1 MRIREIQPMSR
12 SLRTL
17 AFLVAALLSVPT
29 LAQQKEGAAPL
40 TVQRIFGASEFQPEH
55 LAIQWLA
62 DSSGYVA
69 LEPSSDARG
78 GRDLVSHDPASGDRR
93 VLVSA
98 ADLTPPNE
106 SPLAID
112 EYAFSK
118 DRSRLLVF
126 TNTRRVWRANTRG
139 DYWVLDRA
147 SRELRKLGG
156 DAPPSSLMHAK
167 FAPSGLEIAYVR
179 QNDIYLEDLIDHQI
193 KKLTNSRSADEINGT
208 FDWVYEEEFSLRDG
222 FRFSPDGKWIAYW
235 RLDTTGVPE
244 FPLVNNTDSLYP
256 RITSVKYPKVG
267 EKNAECR
274 VGIVSTAGGST
285 EWIAVTGDPRDN
297 YIAYLEWAGNSH
309 EVVLQ
314 RFNRRQ
320 NTVAVMLAE
329 TPRDESSGYGTSS
342 LAPYA
347 VAPAA
352 PSVPANLNARTIF
365 EDHDAAWIDLQE
377 HIHWI
382 HDGQEFL
389 WLSERDG
396 WRHLYRVSRDGKNV
410 KPVTSGEFDVIELLA
425 VDPASDSVYF
435 TASPKNPTQRYL
447 YRVNLAGSGLERISP
462 AGQSGTHDY
471 QISPDAKWAIDRFS
485 AFDVIPKT
493 ALVRLP
499 KHETVRMLSENKD
512 LHVKLDGIE
521 KGRSEFFRVD
531 IGDGVSLDAW
541 CLFPPGF
548 DSSAKYPLLVYVYGE
563 PAGQT
568 VLDRWGGPNHL
579 WHRMLAQ
586 NGYVVMSFDNR
597 GTPSPRGR
605 AWRKSVFQQVGIL
618 APKDQAAAVKEVL
631 RLRPYL
637 DKDRIG
643 IWGWSGGGSMTLNA
657 ILKYPDLYKT
667 AIAVA
672 PVANQRYY
680 DTIYQ
685 ERYMGLPGDNVEG
698 FRQGSPVN
706 FAHQLK
712 GNLLLIHGTGD
723 DNCHYQGT
731 EALINEL
738 IRHNK
743 PFTMMAY
750 PNRSHGIFEGPNTTL
765 HLRELMT
772 RYLKQNLPPG
782 PIRGSREG
790 TKAN

>member
-1 MRIREIQPMSR
+1 MSR
-12 SLRTL
+12 SIRVLG
-17 AFLVAALLSVPT
+17 FLVMALSSVT
-29 LAQQKEGAAPL
+29 SLAQSKEGPPRL
-40 TVQRIFGASEFQPEH
+40 TVQRIFGAGEFEPEH
-55 LAIQWLA
+55 LAIRWLA
-62 DSSGYVA
+62 DSSGYVT
-69 LEPSSDARG
+69 LEPSSESSG

-98 ADLTPPNE
+98 ADLTPPKE
-106 SPLAID
+106 SSSLSID
-112 EYAFSK
+112 DYTFSR
-118 DRSRLLVF
+118 DQSRLLVF

-156 DAPPSSLMHAK
+156 DAPTSSLMHAK
-167 FAPSGLEIAYVR
+167 FAPSGLQVAYVR
-179 QNDIYLEDLIDHQI
+179 QNNIFVEDLVDGRIA
-193 KKLTNSRSADEINGT
+193 KLTSSSSPDEINGR
-208 FDWVYEEEFSLRDG
+208 FDWVYEEEFALRDG

-235 RLDTTGVPE
+235 QLDTKGVPD

-256 RITSVKYPKVG
+256 RITNVKYPKVG
-267 EKNAECR
+267 EKNAACR
-274 VGIVSTAGGST
+274 VGLVSSAGGPT
-285 EWIAVTGDPRDN
+285 QWLEVAGDPRDN
-297 YIAYLEWAGNSH
+297 YIAFLEWAGNSH
-309 EVVLQ
+309 ELVLQ
-314 RFNRRQ
+314 QFNRHQ
-320 NTVAVMLAE
+320 DTVRVMMADFRRVE
-329 TPRDESSGYGTSS
+329 THG
-342 LAPYA
+342 
-347 VAPAA
+347 PAA
-352 PSVPANLNARTIF
+352 LEPVPPIKPRTIL
-365 EDHDAAWIDLQE
+365 EDHDAAWVDLQE
-377 HIHWI
+377 ELHWV
-382 HDGQEFL
+382 HDGRDFL

-396 WRHLYRVSRDGKNV
+396 WRHLYRASRDGKTLTRL
-410 KPVTSGEFDVIELLA
+410 TSGDFDVIQLVA
-425 VDPASDSVYF
+425 VDPGSDSVYF

-447 YRVNLAGSGLERISP
+447 YRVKLDGKGLERISP
-462 AGQSGTHDY
+462 AEPSGTHDY
-471 QISPDAKWAIDRFS
+471 QVSPDAKWAIDRFS
-485 AFDVIPKT
+485 AFDVVPTT

-499 KHETVRMLSENKD
+499 KHEQVRMLSENKA
-512 LHVKLDGIE
+512 LRAKLDRLE

-531 IGDGVSLDAW
+531 IGEGVSLDAW
-541 CLFPPGF
+541 CLLPPGF
-548 DSSAKYPLLVYVYGE
+548 DPGAKYPLLVHVYGE

-568 VLDRWGGPNHL
+568 VLDRWGGSNHL

-586 NGYVVMSFDNR
+586 NGYIVMSFDNR

-605 AWRKSVFQQVGIL
+605 SWRKSVFHQVGIL

-631 RLRPYL
+631 RRRPYI

-657 ILKYPDLYKT
+657 ILKYPGLYKT

-698 FRQGSPVN
+698 FRQGSPIN
-706 FAHQLK
+706 FANQLK

-738 IRHNK
+738 IRYNK

-750 PNRSHGIFEGPNTTL
+750 PNRSHGIHEGHNTTL

-772 RYLKQNLPPG
+772 RYLQENLRPG
-782 PIRGSREG
+782 PIPTGRDRA
-790 TKAN
+790 KADLAK